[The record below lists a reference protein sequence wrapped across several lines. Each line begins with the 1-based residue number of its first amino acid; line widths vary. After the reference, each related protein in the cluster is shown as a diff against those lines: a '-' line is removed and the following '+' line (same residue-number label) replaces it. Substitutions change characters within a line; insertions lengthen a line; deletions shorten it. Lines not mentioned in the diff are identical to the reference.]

1 MKTVKISLLSKV
13 LLLIVT
19 GLFLSS
25 LYFPMWQIDLDAP
38 QYPEGLNLKLYAN
51 KIGGDVEIINGL
63 NHYIGMATL
72 HTENFIEFKILPY
85 IIGFFGLFALVSVL
99 IAKRKF
105 VLALF
110 ASFILFTILA
120 GVDFYRWNYE
130 YGHNLDPNA
139 AIKVPGMSYQP
150 PLIGYK
156 QLLNFG
162 AYSVPDIGGWM
173 LIGSGLL
180 IFIVLTLEFK
190 WYKRFM
196 KPKAALLLI
205 PVFLLTGCG
214 SNEPKPIKLNVD
226 ACEFCKMPIS
236 DGKYGAE
243 IQTQKGRFYAFDDIS
258 CLVKYCEENES
269 TKVKSYYVHDYTQN
283 NQLIDATTAFYISG
297 GDINSPMNGNIAAF
311 STQADAQ
318 IFGDKLKAKAIKWNE
333 ILK

>member
-1 MKTVKISLLSKV
+1 
-13 LLLIVT
+13 
-19 GLFLSS
+19 
-25 LYFPMWQIDLDAP
+25 
-38 QYPEGLNLKLYAN
+38 
-51 KIGGDVEIINGL
+51 
-63 NHYIGMATL
+63 
-72 HTENFIEFKILPY
+72 
-85 IIGFFGLFALVSVL
+85 
-99 IAKRKF
+99 
-105 VLALF
+105 
-110 ASFILFTILA
+110 
-120 GVDFYRWNYE
+120 
-130 YGHNLDPNA
+130 
-139 AIKVPGMSYQP
+139 MSYQP

-196 KPKAALLLI
+196 KPKATLLLI
-205 PVFLLTGCG
+205 PVFLLTACG

-243 IQTQKGRFYAFDDIS
+243 IQTQKGRYYMFDDIS
-258 CLVKYCEENES
+258 CLVKYCEENEA
-269 TKVKSYYVHDYTQN
+269 TKVSGYFVHDYSKN
-283 NQLIDATTAFYISG
+283 KQLIDATTAFYISG

-311 STQADAQ
+311 STQADALN
-318 IFGDKLKAKAIKWNE
+318 FGDKLKAKAIKWNE